1 MKRRLNRVSACKA
14 LLCFM
19 AFGLASSLVSAAPV
33 ISATKKDTISN
44 DVNGDTNA
52 NPGDTLKYEVKIQNT
67 GDMSGTNVQFTDTL
81 DGNTTLVPGSV
92 TVTPIAA
99 NDNYSISGNTTIDS
113 MFISAANGLLA
124 NDFDPNGGGAGG
136 TCTGGICSVTP
147 QTGLATTPAGTGTVD
162 IMGDGSFEY
171 FPAPGNST
179 TATFTYT
186 ITDAEGK
193 TDTGTVSIMFTEVIW
208 YVDNTKPPGG
218 NGTSGSPFNNL
229 ADAAAA
235 SGTGHMIYVLSGTG
249 ITGPNTGITLDPNE
263 SLVGQGVDLV
273 VDFNGTDNK
282 TLFPAGTPPVIGTPV
297 TLAQDNTI
305 KGLNIGNSSNPVAGT
320 GILGNNY
327 GTLTVSDASVTTS
340 GGPALNLATGTLGT
354 MAAPASFASL
364 SSTNSSGR
372 GLSITGS
379 AGTLSITG
387 ATAISTPVTQGVF
400 LSSNTGTFNFAGM
413 NITNTG
419 NTGFSASSG
428 GTVNVT
434 GTGNFVDTTTGTAL
448 NLTST
453 TIGANGLHFQRISA
467 SGGTNGIV
475 LNTTGTS
482 GGLTVTGTGTA
493 GSGGTIQSTTGD
505 GVSLSSAILLSNTQS
520 PSFNNMNIQTTGG
533 SGIQGTQV
541 VNFSFTNGRIDN
553 SGTGGGTND
562 SNIALNAGQG
572 VVGATNQNVSG
583 TLTITG
589 NTLTNAQFH
598 GLDIYNFNGTLSAVT
613 ISNNVI
619 QSSAVA
625 ALSQGSGIRLI
636 ADSSTTTAAHVTQAT
651 LSNNQIRNFPQG
663 AGILMQANS
672 SIGGPAANLGTAG
685 SLTNVISVTGNLISG
700 DATDPMATQGVVA
713 VVNRAG
719 QGNFDISGNGT
730 AADRIRNMAGAGLAV
745 SAFGNVTVTANV
757 NNNFVAP
764 SNLFASNG
772 IAIGLDS
779 VDALTDAPNL
789 TANVNGNTITQT
801 DGNGILTT
809 ARNSNGTLRVK
820 IQNNNVAAPLTGV
833 RPGIRV
839 DSGSAAGDTD
849 LCLNISGNTSA
860 GSGGSQ
866 GMGLRK
872 QGTDPAVD
880 TFSVN
885 GMAATS
891 SPGVE
896 AFVDGLN
903 PAGGGTLLI
912 SATSGF
918 SSCSLP

>member
-1 MKRRLNRVSACKA
+1 
-14 LLCFM
+14 
-19 AFGLASSLVSAAPV
+19 
-33 ISATKKDTISN
+33 
-44 DVNGDTNA
+44 
-52 NPGDTLKYEVKIQNT
+52 
-67 GDMSGTNVQFTDTL
+67 
-81 DGNTTLVPGSV
+81 
-92 TVTPIAA
+92 
-99 NDNYSISGNTTIDS
+99 
-113 MFISAANGLLA
+113 
-124 NDFDPNGGGAGG
+124 
-136 TCTGGICSVTP
+136 
-147 QTGLATTPAGTGTVD
+147 
-162 IMGDGSFEY
+162 
-171 FPAPGNST
+171 
-179 TATFTYT
+179 
-186 ITDAEGK
+186 
-193 TDTGTVSIMFTEVIW
+193 
-208 YVDNTKPPGG
+208 
-218 NGTSGSPFNNL
+218 
-229 ADAAAA
+229 
-235 SGTGHMIYVLSGTG
+235 
-249 ITGPNTGITLDPNE
+249 
-263 SLVGQGVDLV
+263 
-273 VDFNGTDNK
+273 
-282 TLFPAGTPPVIGTPV
+282 
-297 TLAQDNTI
+297 
-305 KGLNIGNSSNPVAGT
+305 
-320 GILGNNY
+320 
-327 GTLTVSDASVTTS
+327 
-340 GGPALNLATGTLGT
+340 
-354 MAAPASFASL
+354 
-364 SSTNSSGR
+364 
-372 GLSITGS
+372 
-379 AGTLSITG
+379 
-387 ATAISTPVTQGVF
+387 
-400 LSSNTGTFNFAGM
+400 
-413 NITNTG
+413 
-419 NTGFSASSG
+419 
-428 GTVNVT
+428 
-434 GTGNFVDTTTGTAL
+434 
-448 NLTST
+448 
-453 TIGANGLHFQRISA
+453 
-467 SGGTNGIV
+467 
-475 LNTTGTS
+475 
-482 GGLTVTGTGTA
+482 
-493 GSGGTIQSTTGD
+493 
-505 GVSLSSAILLSNTQS
+505 
-520 PSFNNMNIQTTGG
+520 MNIQTTVG

-541 VNFSFTNGRIDN
+541 VNFSFTNGSIAN

-562 SNIALNAGQG
+562 SNIALNAGQE

-598 GLDIYNFNGTLSAVT
+598 GLDIYNFNGTLTTAT

-619 QSSAVA
+619 QSSALA

-685 SLTNVISVTGNLISG
+685 SLTNLISVTGNLISG

-764 SNLFASNG
+764 NNLFGSNG

-779 VDALTDAPNL
+779 VNAAIALDAPNL
-789 TANVNGNTITQT
+789 TANVIGNTVTQT

-839 DSGSAAGDTD
+839 DSGTSAGDTAV
-849 LCLNISGNTSA
+849 CLNISGNTSA

-872 QGTDPAVD
+872 EGTVTTVD
-880 TFSVN
+880 DFGVN

-918 SSCSLP
+918 SNCSLP